1 MTFLYILL
9 ALVLFGILI
18 TLHELGHFLVARLF
32 KVTIH
37 EFSVGFGPAILTRI
51 SKKTGTRYSL
61 RVIPIG
67 GYVSMLGEDEAPE
80 SRKYKDTRPEP
91 EDSGDAPLLTD
102 FTPGVSEDTSS
113 EDSSGTYI
121 PDASVPPEEPSEDR
135 TEDTS
140 REGTAEPEGETAAVS
155 KDPGNYQNKKVWQRA
170 LISIAGPVTNLLL
183 GFLCMLVV
191 VILTPRYA
199 STIVADFTDK
209 ATSNQEIVLEDG
221 SKSGTLMPGDRIV
234 KVGNTSVHTGNEVA
248 YEIMYNAVRPI
259 DITVIRDGTRVR
271 LANVVFPTFED
282 EQSGA
287 TFGDYD
293 FYILEEAKTFGSTFK
308 HAFFQSVSTVK
319 MVLDSLSG
327 LFTGRFGI
335 RSVSGPV
342 GITKT
347 IADAASTSFYN
358 VLYLFTVIT
367 INLGVMNLLPV
378 PALDGSKLLFLAI
391 EGIRGKPV
399 SKKIEGYIHLA
410 GMAVLLLLM
419 LLITFK
425 DIRSLF

>member
-37 EFSVGFGPAILTRI
+37 EFSVGFGPKLLSRV

-61 RVIPIG
+61 RAIPIG

-80 SRKYKDTRPEP
+80 SRKYRDRTEEP
-91 EDSGDAPLLTD
+91 DAGGETPALTD
-102 FTPGVSEDTSS
+102 FSAGEPDE
-113 EDSSGTYI
+113 
-121 PDASVPPEEPSEDR
+121 PDAASDVDDTGSRPAVTVGEESS
-135 TEDTS
+135 DTDQ
-140 REGTAEPEGETAAVS
+140 GEPTGAS
-155 KDPGNYQNKKVWQRA
+155 MDPGNYQNKKVWQRA
-170 LISIAGPVTNLLL
+170 LISIAGPLTNLLL

-199 STIVADFTDK
+199 STVVADFTDE
-209 ATSNQEIVLEDG
+209 ALSNQETVLEDG
-221 SKSGTLMPGDRIV
+221 SRSDALQVGDRIV
-234 KVGNTSVHTGNEVA
+234 KIGNTSVHTGNEVA
-248 YEIMYNAVRPI
+248 YEIMYNAYRPI
-259 DITVIRDGTRVR
+259 DVTVVRDGTRVR
-271 LANVVFPTFED
+271 LYNVVFPTFED
-282 EQSGA
+282 EASGA

-293 FYILEEAKTFGSTFK
+293 FYILEESKTFGSTVK

-327 LFTGRFGI
+327 LFTGRFGL

-367 INLGVMNLLPV
+367 INLGVMNLLPI

-399 SKKIEGYIHLA
+399 NKKVEGYIHLA
-410 GMAVLLLLM
+410 GMALLLLLM